1 MNIQAIKIG
10 GSRFDTFD
18 CPVRMTTISYDRC
31 INNMREIVSQ
41 YDRIHLAAAG
51 ATCPCDTGRKIAK
64 HFIEEESMG
73 KIGTCRNCGREGMS
87 IAQEGL
93 CGGCFGRCKGLTGED
108 REKAL
113 AKAKKDFTVGAMK
126 KITSIVVDKP
136 KSAQSEH
143 IAGEDIEHG
152 TLVYASKGSPTESSG
167 ALITVVF
174 DAEDVQL
181 YDKLAAVSKK
191 NRRSPDQQ
199 ILWMIEEYLTI

>member
-1 MNIQAIKIG
+1 MLLASSYHQKQSQFAYSPLSSSLVCSADIFFLAIA
-10 GSRFDTFD
+10 S
-18 CPVRMTTISYDRC
+18 
-31 INNMREIVSQ
+31 
-41 YDRIHLAAAG
+41 
-51 ATCPCDTGRKIAK
+51 
-64 HFIEEESMG
+64 
-73 KIGTCRNCGREGMS
+73 
-87 IAQEGL
+87 
-93 CGGCFGRCKGLTGED
+93 GGCFGRCKGLTGED

-174 DAEDVQL
+174 DAEDVKL

-199 ILWMIEEYLTI
+199 ILWMIEEYLSL